1 MRGPRCKAGRERVA
15 TGCQEP
21 NGVGGWGPLCYGSH
35 LPSAR
40 FIAESPVDRALPVK
54 CGLGLK
60 LNPLSSEGEEED
72 EAAAAAA
79 AEAGAEEAKRS
90 CSKVT
95 DSFRFLMPAVPTHG
109 RCHFHSASGK
119 KPLTRTR
126 RLFRL
131 HYTHNNP
138 TIERIAALP
147 ACYQSEKD

>member
-1 MRGPRCKAGRERVA
+1 MQGRQRK
-15 TGCQEP
+15 GCYRLPGAEW
-21 NGVGGWGPLCYGSH
+21 GGGWGALCYGSH

-40 FIAESPVDRALPVK
+40 FIAESPAGRALPAK
-54 CGLGLK
+54 CGLDLK
-60 LNPLSSEGEEED
+60 LKPLSSEGEEED
-72 EAAAAAA
+72 EAAAA
-79 AEAGAEEAKRS
+79 AGAEEAKRS

-126 RLFRL
+126 RLVRL
-131 HYTHNNP
+131 HYTDNNP
-138 TIERIAALP
+138 TTERIAALP